1 MTVIAMNEADD
12 NLKMKELRRPTLC
25 VIDEN
30 GIEVTEPE
38 IEDFDEGI
46 RQISLSEPTSPDT
59 ADRLSFVQN
68 FLAPVKS
75 NTATINC
82 VENGSL
88 NAITK
93 FSVKDHNANVTSN
106 VTSCENN
113 DLSELKAT
121 TARLKLSTRRQ
132 SYVTWKDQYLDT
144 KKSVKPIVEDN
155 HVNKTLIGDKVDVRD
170 DGFTEDRKNRIN
182 ESLEWLRNELLEMR
196 LQDQVLARQLLSLR
210 HEIHKLKLQRSCAEH
225 REMLEDVTMDIEEI
239 HQLQEITDI
248 PLTDSMNDTPL
259 KHLGVTRMHL
269 SARRFST
276 C

>member
-155 HVNKTLIGDKVDVRD
+155 HVNKTLIGDKIDVRD